1 MLTLTNKNTLLY
13 YTTAASFSLVLLDF
27 TVLSQLAQVINM
39 AAESLSGGVYKMIL
53 DPILFT
59 CLLHYWCDP
68 GIVGLYDPREQV
80 MSGLMVEGSSE
91 HGPEPAACGVVLCRS
106 HLELRPTGGGG
117 GGTGWDMCC
126 GMCPPDPLLK
136 WYRLFAMH

>member
-1 MLTLTNKNTLLY
+1 
-13 YTTAASFSLVLLDF
+13 
-27 TVLSQLAQVINM
+27 M
-39 AAESLSGGVYKMIL
+39 AAESLSGSVHKMIL

-106 HLELRPTGGGG
+106 PPGAPPYR
-117 GGTGWDMCC
+117 GW
-126 GMCPPDPLLK
+126 G
-136 WYRLFAMH
+136 RGNR